1 MLAKLFPWLEKLGR
15 RAADGVAE
23 VGFATTL
30 LGESFYWLFSGHR
43 RHQAVHL
50 HQVIQQCM
58 EIGIYALPIISILSA
73 AIGLMLAIQ
82 GLYTLGIF
90 GAQSYIPLG
99 VGLPVV
105 REFSPLIT
113 GILVAGRSGSALAAR
128 LGTMQINQEIDA
140 LTVMG
145 ISPVRFLV
153 VPPVLAMVI
162 MMPLLVM
169 WSNIVSIS
177 AAAFYV
183 SFDLGVSVQ
192 SFLRAIPYYLKVDDV
207 LHGLGKSMFFA
218 VLIAII
224 GVINGLM
231 VKGGAEGVGRMTT
244 RAVVHSI
251 SAIVLT
257 DMIFAFIV
265 TR

>member
-1 MLAKLFPWLEKLGR
+1 MPARFLLWLDSLGR
-15 RAADGVAE
+15 KTLAGLAE
-23 VGFATTL
+23 IGFAANL
-30 LGESFYWLFSGHR
+30 FWESLYWLFYGHR

-50 HQVIQQCM
+50 HQVIRQSM
-58 EIGIYALPIISILSA
+58 EIGVDALPILTILSA

-90 GAQSYIPLG
+90 GAQSYITLG

-113 GILVAGRSGSALAAR
+113 AILVAGRSGSALAAR
-128 LGTMQINQEIDA
+128 LGTMRINQEIDA

-153 VPPVLAMVI
+153 VPPVLAMIV
-162 MMPLLVM
+162 MLPLLVM
-169 WSNIVSIS
+169 WSNIISIFAAALYVSI
-177 AAAFYV
+177 
-183 SFDLGVSVQ
+183 DLQISIS
-192 SFLRAIPYYLKVDDV
+192 SFLNTIPYFLKVDDV
-207 LHGLGKSMFFA
+207 AHGLGKSVIFA
-218 VLIAII
+218 TLIAII
-224 GVINGLM
+224 GVINGLT

-244 RAVVHSI
+244 RAVVQGI
-251 SAIVLT
+251 SAIVVT
-257 DMIFAFIV
+257 DMVFAFIV